1 MTPKSHTLRLHMA
14 DYDAIASGAN
24 TLLPYRDRRF
34 TIGDHVELLRYT
46 GPGWYDIDP
55 NAPILEMRI
64 AQVCRGVVG
73 LLPGYVV
80 LELRKVE
87 PERRA
92 A

>member
-1 MTPKSHTLRLHMA
+1 MTPKSHTLRTHMA
-14 DYDAIASGAN
+14 DYDAISSGQN

-34 TIGDHVELLRYT
+34 TIGDTVELLRYT
-46 GPGWYDIDP
+46 GPGWDDIDP

>member
-1 MTPKSHTLRLHMA
+1 MTSHTLRIHLA
-14 DYDAIASGAN
+14 DYDAISSGHN
-24 TLLPYRDRRF
+24 TLHGCRDRGF
-34 TIGDHVELLRYT
+34 TIGDTVELLRYT